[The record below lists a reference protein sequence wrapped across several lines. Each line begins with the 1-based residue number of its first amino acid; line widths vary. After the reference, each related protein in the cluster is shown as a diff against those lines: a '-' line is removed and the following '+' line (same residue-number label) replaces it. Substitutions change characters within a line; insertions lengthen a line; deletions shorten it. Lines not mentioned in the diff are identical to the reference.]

1 MNEVPGANALKA
13 FISNPLIA
21 AEVAQ
26 IEQKDLVGDAVTR
39 EGAQRPRLGRKP
51 KNFTCAT
58 YFDSQQH
65 LSYALFVNLH
75 TNCPFLTEQQQ
86 DLTSLPVSL
95 QIIFLVEAANP
106 GEANIAAA
114 NKPKMKRFI

>member
-39 EGAQRPRLGRKP
+39 EGAQ
-51 KNFTCAT
+51 
-58 YFDSQQH
+58 
-65 LSYALFVNLH
+65 
-75 TNCPFLTEQQQ
+75 
-86 DLTSLPVSL
+86 
-95 QIIFLVEAANP
+95 
-106 GEANIAAA
+106 
-114 NKPKMKRFI
+114 